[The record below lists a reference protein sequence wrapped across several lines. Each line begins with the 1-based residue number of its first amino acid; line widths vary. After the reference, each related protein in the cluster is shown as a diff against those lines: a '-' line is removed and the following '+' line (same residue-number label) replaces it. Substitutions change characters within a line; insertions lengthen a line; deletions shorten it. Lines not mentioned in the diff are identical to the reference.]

1 MALTDSLDELI
12 TSGALTPQLAM
23 KILQQVRR
31 GGPLH
36 GLLIHPISLPPA
48 EHSVRQVI
56 GGHYGE
62 AGEDEDHPES
72 MSSIFCAVCPLTM
85 VSATF
90 RHLSPHTAGLPF
102 LPMSCTV
109 S

>member
-48 EHSVRQVI
+48 EYSVRQVI

-62 AGEDEDHPES
+62 AGEDEDDAEGMCLVP
-72 MSSIFCAVCPLTM
+72 C
-85 VSATF
+85 
-90 RHLSPHTAGLPF
+90 
-102 LPMSCTV
+102 
-109 S
+109 